1 MKVRRLDM
9 TSFRG
14 FRELSLEFTG
24 AVTVLVGI
32 NGAGKTSIL
41 DCLAVLL
48 SQVSSGIMSRTGHGR
63 RFHESDIQN
72 GQPHTLNTLEAAFGE
87 QVVRWSLALVRKG
100 LPRDVSSN
108 LTGLKEV
115 VARVQEKNTQQEYQ
129 LPLAIYYPVNRAPD
143 VPSRIRSHHDFG
155 PLSAFDQALEGGGRN
170 FRLFFE
176 WFREREDLE
185 NERRIRRKDYEYVD
199 RQLWAVR
206 DAIETL
212 IPEFSGLHM
221 ERAPQ
226 RMVLRKDGP
235 DGPGGEDILLD
246 VGQLS
251 DGEKCLLALAGD
263 LGRRL
268 ALANPLRSDPLSAE
282 AVVLIDEIELH
293 LHPGWQRVV
302 VERLRK
308 TFPNCQFILTTHSP
322 QVLSQVPAEAVVLLD
337 RFQRA
342 ELPAGT
348 LGRDSNAILSEVM
361 GVPERPTDTTERIHA
376 IARLIDQEEL
386 TAARQALGELAQR
399 LGEHDS
405 EVVRLRSLIEFL
417 GG

>member
-14 FRELSLEFTG
+14 FRELTLEFTG
-24 AVTVLVGI
+24 PVTVLVGI

-48 SQVSSGIMSRTGHGR
+48 SQVSSGILSRAAHGR
-63 RFHESDIQN
+63 RFYDSDIQY
-72 GQPHTLNTLEAAFGE
+72 GAPHTLNTVAAVFGE
-87 QVVRWSLALVRKG
+87 KLIRWSLAHVRKG
-100 LPRDVSSN
+100 LPRNVSST
-108 LTGLKEV
+108 LTGLKEIV
-115 VARVQEKNTQQEYQ
+115 SQVQEENALGRYQ

-143 VPSRIRSHHDFG
+143 VPSRIREHHDFG

-185 NERRIRRKDYEYVD
+185 NEQRLRRTDYGYRD
-199 RQLWAVR
+199 HQLETVR

-212 IPEFSGLHM
+212 VPGLWGLQM

-226 RMVLRKDGP
+226 RMVVLKDGT
-235 DGPGGEDILLD
+235 DARLD
-246 VGQLS
+246 VDQLS
-251 DGEKCLLALAGD
+251 DGEKSLLALAGD

-268 ALANPLRSDPLSAE
+268 ALANPSLEDPLSAE

-293 LHPGWQRVV
+293 LHPGWQRMV
-302 VERLRK
+302 VEQLQK
-308 TFPNCQFILTTHSP
+308 TFPNCQFIVTTHSP
-322 QVLSQVPAEAVVLLD
+322 QVLSQVPAESVILLD

-342 ELPAGT
+342 QLPAGT
-348 LGRDSNAILSEVM
+348 LGRDSNAILTEVM
-361 GVPERPTDTTERIHA
+361 GVAERPQATADRLHE
-376 IARLIDQEEL
+376 IAKMIDREEL
-386 TAARQALGELAQR
+386 PAAREALDGLARQLGEQ
-399 LGEHDS
+399 DS
-405 EVVRLRSLIEFL
+405 EVVRLRSLIGFL